1 MILGVQGKTCNNMVY
16 GELGRFPLGI
26 HIKKRAVGFWG
37 RLVTNK
43 DTKISRVTYS
53 NIRRLSDIN
62 YYKCKWIDFIKGIL
76 QDCDLINIWQT
87 HHFQSVDWLKIT
99 VGKKLKDNFIAKWKH
114 ELGNMTSCDV
124 YVHYKQNF

>member
-1 MILGVQGKTCNNMVY
+1 MLYGCEIWGNANVDVLDKLYLKYLKMILGVQGKTCNNMVY

-62 YYKCKWIDFIKGIL
+62 YYKCK
-76 QDCDLINIWQT
+76 
-87 HHFQSVDWLKIT
+87 
-99 VGKKLKDNFIAKWKH
+99 
-114 ELGNMTSCDV
+114 
-124 YVHYKQNF
+124 